1 MATKFLR
8 RGMRGQDVRELQ
20 EKLHRLGFG
29 LAIDGV
35 FGEETEKAVL
45 QLQTMFGYDIDGVVD
60 QATNRLIDAQI
71 SYSWNVH
78 LPDAQELAL
87 RAQGKQPGTQG
98 GLGTGRE
105 GANVIEIPRSPTWP
119 DAKHTAAPA
128 SSTSKIERD
137 SNERPT
143 RK

>member
-1 MATKFLR
+1 
-8 RGMRGQDVRELQ
+8 MRGEEVHGLQ

-29 LAIDGV
+29 LARDGV
-35 FGEETEKAVL
+35 FGEETERAVV
-45 QLQTMFGYDIDGVVD
+45 QLQTMFGYDIDGIVD
-60 QATNRLIDAQI
+60 QATSRLIDAQI
-71 SYSWNVH
+71 SYAWNVH

-87 RAQGKQPGTQG
+87 RAQGKQPGTHG
-98 GLGTGRE
+98 GFGTGRE
-105 GANVIEIPRSPTWP
+105 GLNVIEVPRSPTWP

-137 SNERPT
+137 SRERRPT